1 MEAFGL
7 LILLVVVV
15 ACAGAGGVGFLLGYF
30 VGRRSAAKQRQA
42 GFPILPVESGRVGDP
57 KSE

>member
-7 LILLVVVV
+7 LILLVLIV

-30 VGRRSAAKQRQA
+30 VGRRSGARERQA
-42 GFPILPVESGRVGDP
+42 GFPVLPVESTRVGNPRD
-57 KSE
+57 